1 VIKYLGSKRRL
12 VPALTAL
19 AEASGARTGL
29 DLFCGTTRV
38 SQAWKG
44 LGLEVTAVDSA
55 RVAHVLARCYVATDP
70 GSRPGL
76 RAEVD
81 EAVDRL
87 NAVVGRPGYVTETFC
102 LASRYFRPEN
112 GARIDA
118 VRDVIESEYAG
129 TDLWPVLVTSL
140 LEAADRVDSTTGL
153 QMAYLKQW
161 AARSLHPLV
170 LRAPVLV
177 NGPGHAVQGD
187 ACALVGSAGLPE
199 AQLPEAQLP
208 EAQLPEAQLPE
219 AQLPEV
225 DLAYLDPPYN
235 QHRYDSNYHVWETI
249 VAWDAPSF
257 YGVACKR
264 DDLRDPE
271 RRSAFNGRR
280 TMPAALAQV
289 VSSVRAEVMIL
300 SYNNESWL
308 SFDELH
314 ALCSAR
320 GQVAVL
326 AFDSAR
332 YVGARIGIHNPAG
345 RKVGTVSHLRNTEY
359 VLVAGERSRVKRM
372 VGAVADAGLGQVV
385 DRPVPVVTLADEA
398 ADLAGDSGAVVPA

>member
-12 VPALTAL
+12 IPALTVL
-19 AEASGARTGL
+19 ARASGARTGL

-38 SQAWKG
+38 AQAWKR
-44 LGLEVTAVDSA
+44 LGLTVTAVDSA
-55 RVAHVLARCYVATDP
+55 RLAHVLARCYVATDP
-70 GSRPGL
+70 SATPGL
-76 RAEVD
+76 RAEVA

-87 NAVVGRPGYVTETFC
+87 NRVEGVPGYVTATFC
-102 LASRYFRPEN
+102 EASRFFRPEN

-118 VRDVIESEYAG
+118 VRDRIESEYSGSA
-129 TDLWPVLVTSL
+129 LWPVLLTSL

-161 AARSLHPLV
+161 APRADQPLV
-170 LRAPVLV
+170 LRAPDLID
-177 NGPGHAVQGD
+177 GPGRAVQGD
-187 ACALVGSAGLPE
+187 ACVLAGSAHLG
-199 AQLPEAQLP
+199 
-208 EAQLPEAQLPE
+208 
-219 AQLPEV
+219 EV

-249 VAWDAPSF
+249 VAWDAPAH

-264 DDLRDPE
+264 DDLRDPN

-280 TMPAALAQV
+280 SMPAALGSV
-289 VSSVRAEVMIL
+289 IGSVRADVVML

-314 ALCSAR
+314 ELCSAR
-320 GQVAVL
+320 GHVRVL

-332 YVGARIGIHNPAG
+332 YVGARIGIHDPSG
-345 RKVGTVSHLRNTEY
+345 RKVGAVSHLRNTEY
-359 VLVAGERSRVKRM
+359 VLVAGDRGRVRRM
-372 VGAVADAGLGQVV
+372 VDAVAEAGLGQPV
-385 DRPVPVVTLADEA
+385 DQPVPVAPGSA
-398 ADLAGDSGAVVPA
+398 AAPGRV